1 MPDPQIEKLLILQDR
16 DISLQRIEKELRRI
30 PRERELI
37 ESEIAAEK
45 VKIDA
50 AYQTIKE
57 LEVERHELDTEV
69 KSKEAANN
77 RFRNQQLEVKKNEEY
92 RALTHQIE
100 QNEADIL
107 KLEETEIELMLRID
121 TSRTAY
127 EAEKESIEALIE
139 ERKQALVRLE
149 ETERNLEGQV
159 EAAHAKLLEARN
171 AADGDYLVHYERI
184 KKMVKRAP
192 YLVPLAEQKCG
203 GCHLRVSNE
212 VASLVRV
219 SGAPS
224 FCDQCARM
232 VYA

>member
-1 MPDPQIEKLLILQDR
+1 MSDPQIEKLLILQDR
-16 DISLQRIEKELRRI
+16 DTLLQRIEKELLRV

-37 ESEIAAEK
+37 EDEIAAEK
-45 VKIDA
+45 LRIEA

-57 LEVERHELDTEV
+57 LEVERHEVATEV

-77 RFRNQQLEVKKNEEY
+77 RFRVQQLEVKKNEEY

-100 QNEADIL
+100 QNQADIL

-127 EAEKESIEALIE
+127 EAEKASIEAHIE
-139 ERKQALVRLE
+139 ERKQALVRLD
-149 ETERNLEGQV
+149 ETERNLEDQV
-159 EAAHAKLLEARN
+159 EAARANLLEARKSP
-171 AADGDYLVHYERI
+171 DDDYLMHYDRI

-192 YLVPLAEQKCG
+192 YLVPLTEQKCG

-212 VASLVRV
+212 VASSVRV
-219 SGAPS
+219 SDTPS